1 MYIKGESK
9 YALGQDMYLC
19 SSFWQSKARVHI
31 RRFKRVPSPIDT
43 SQTIVIPT
51 RHGVSLDVNQ
61 LRKMVTFIPALLS
74 DLDKLRDREVG
85 TYLAEGSGSHGKP
98 PTDVTSQKDCSSGT
112 LHRPVCQR
120 KSARTDESGPKRLR
134 FDNQT
139 QERSETQPVAEKNE

>member
-1 MYIKGESK
+1 MYLKGETR
-9 YALGQDMYLC
+9 YALGLDIYLY

-61 LRKMVTFIPALLS
+61 LRKMLTFIPALLS

-85 TYLAEGSGSHGKP
+85 AYLAEGSHGKP
-98 PTDVTSQKDCSSGT
+98 PADVTPQKDCSSST
-112 LHRPVCQR
+112 LPRPVCQH
-120 KSARTDESGPKRLR
+120 KSTDESKKRLR
-134 FDNQT
+134 FLQT
-139 QERSETQPVAEKNE
+139 QERSEIPVVEQLTKT